1 MLKPIILA
9 SLVLLVLIVSAAPDL
24 ESSDYEY
31 IYENLSKQVPI
42 YEKQLIVV
50 PAAWNTTSEKT
61 EPAYSYNITVFKEH
75 KTEYYQGKRIGVDVK
90 GKKIIGIVNVQDN
103 TVSKWSV
110 PIGDRNFE
118 EFGRCRPYEIEKGV
132 CTEETIK

>member
-103 TVSKWSV
+103 T
-110 PIGDRNFE
+110 
-118 EFGRCRPYEIEKGV
+118 
-132 CTEETIK
+132 ETIK